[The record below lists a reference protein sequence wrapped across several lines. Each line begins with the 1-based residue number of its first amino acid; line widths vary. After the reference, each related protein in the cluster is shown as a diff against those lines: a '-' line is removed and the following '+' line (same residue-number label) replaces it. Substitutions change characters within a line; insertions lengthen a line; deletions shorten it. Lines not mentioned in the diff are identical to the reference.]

1 MISLNDRAYIFL
13 SALELSYKKMS
24 DIISHYERAGDFF
37 DDFLNNS
44 SFLVEEFGSNFKKY
58 KEKYEKFSFET
69 FEKYLTNNNVG
80 YITIQS
86 DNYPPSLLNLQQ
98 PPLILYYKGDL
109 SLANSKGIAI
119 VGTRNPSFYGKDIT
133 YKFAKGL
140 SEAGFTIVSGLSTGV
155 DKISHETALKANG
168 KTIAVLGNGLEKM
181 YPAINYN
188 LSKEI
193 AQKGLLIT
201 EYYPTYTARSY
212 SFPARNRIIA
222 ALSRGV
228 LITEAAQKSGSLYT
242 KDYALELGLDVFSV
256 PGNITSLNSV
266 GSNNIIKFGH
276 AQCVTCV
283 EDILNSYGINKI
295 EKKQEKIQL
304 NFDEQIIYNSLKL
317 GEKSFDELQYYTNL
331 SVQTLNTCLTTMQI
345 RGIIKKLPGN
355 YYSV

>member
-1 MISLNDRAYIFL
+1 MISLDDKTYIFL

-24 DIISHYERAGDFF
+24 DIISHYERAGEFF
-37 DDFLNNS
+37 DDFLNNDE
-44 SFLVEEFGSNFKKY
+44 FLLNEFGTNFSKY
-58 KEKYEKFSFET
+58 KTKYEKFSFDT
-69 FEKYLTNNNVG
+69 FEKYLVSNKVS
-80 YITIQS
+80 YVTIQS
-86 DNYPPSLLNLQQ
+86 ENYPQSLLNLQQ

-109 SLANSKGIAI
+109 SIANTKGIAI

-140 SEAGFTIVSGLSTGV
+140 SEAGLTIISGLSTGV
-155 DKISHETALKANG
+155 DKISHETALKTNG

-193 AQKGLLIT
+193 AEKGLLIT

-222 ALSRGV
+222 ALSNGV
-228 LITEAAQKSGSLYT
+228 LIPEAAKKSGSLYT

-256 PGNITSLNSV
+256 PGNITSLNSE
-266 GSNNIIKFGH
+266 GTNNIIKYGH

-283 EDILNSYGINKI
+283 EDILNSYGIHKVQ
-295 EKKQEKIQL
+295 KKQEKLQL
-304 NFDEQIIYNSLKL
+304 NFDEQIIYNYLQS
-317 GEKSFDELQYYTNL
+317 GEKNFDELQFYTNL
-331 SVQTLNTCLTTMQI
+331 SVQSLNTCLTTMQI